1 MQLTPLDDLFST
13 QASRDETQREKV
25 QEIPLEE
32 LHPFAHHPFKVLDD
46 DRMKDT
52 ADSIR
57 EYGVLVPAIARPRP
71 DGGYE
76 LIAGHRR
83 KRGCE
88 LAGLKTMPVIV
99 RELDDDAA
107 TIIMVDSNIQRENIL
122 PSERAFAYQMKLEAL
137 KRQAGRPSKE
147 NVSQLGTQKRSDQ
160 KMAEKLGESRNQI
173 QRFIRLTNLI
183 PTLLDMVDSKKIAF
197 NPAVALSY
205 LNQDEQAKL
214 VDTMES
220 EQATPSLSQAQRLK
234 KFSQEGKL
242 TKESMLAIMSEEK
255 KPEIGKVTL
264 GTDTLRKY
272 FPTNWTPKQMEAQI
286 LKLLNNWYQR
296 THHSPER

>member
-1 MQLTPLDDLFST
+1 MQLASLDDLFST
-13 QASRDETQREKV
+13 QASRDEAQREKV

-107 TIIMVDSNIQRENIL
+107 IIIMVDSV
-122 PSERAFAYQMKLEAL
+122 
-137 KRQAGRPSKE
+137 RP
-147 NVSQLGTQKRSDQ
+147 
-160 KMAEKLGESRNQI
+160 
-173 QRFIRLTNLI
+173 
-183 PTLLDMVDSKKIAF
+183 
-197 NPAVALSY
+197 
-205 LNQDEQAKL
+205 
-214 VDTMES
+214 
-220 EQATPSLSQAQRLK
+220 
-234 KFSQEGKL
+234 
-242 TKESMLAIMSEEK
+242 
-255 KPEIGKVTL
+255 
-264 GTDTLRKY
+264 
-272 FPTNWTPKQMEAQI
+272 
-286 LKLLNNWYQR
+286 
-296 THHSPER
+296 